1 MNLKYLIL
9 GAVFLFIFSC
19 QKKEPEAEYS
29 KDCIDCESAEQ
40 EVSILSY
47 TYNSD
52 LILVPDDTISII
64 ANLDSGIYCLG
75 DLAFELD
82 FNNLTSPYITIGND
96 TFYSNQSIF
105 LETIDEDLLTV
116 MTQNG
121 SCEFVLES
129 E

>member
-1 MNLKYLIL
+1 MDLKYIIV
-9 GAVFLFIFSC
+9 GAMFLFIFSC

-29 KDCIDCESAEQ
+29 EDCIDCATAE
-40 EVSILSY
+40 EEISILTY

-64 ANLDSGIYCLG
+64 ASLDSGIYCIG

-82 FNNLTSPYITIGND
+82 FNNFSSPYITLGND

-116 MTQNG
+116 MTENG